1 MNKRIL
7 QIFTAAVIAGAQA
20 PCVLAQNDF
29 FGGNLP
35 SSVPSAANPP
45 ATAGG
50 AQGGG
55 DYTDD
60 EKRMQKKYKS
70 SIQHAKDLVG
80 KGDSM
85 MKKGESRHNDKMY
98 KKGKILKEIGE
109 KQLAELQANNPFPED
124 KEPKDGKES
133 KDKKAAAP

>member
-1 MNKRIL
+1 MEKRIL
-7 QIFTAAVIAGAQA
+7 QVLAAAMIAGSAVQ
-20 PCVLAQNDF
+20 PVPAQNDF

-45 ATAGG
+45 ATAS
-50 AQGGG
+50 GGG

-70 SIQHAKDLVG
+70 SIAHAKDLVG

-85 MKKGESRHNDKMY
+85 MKKGESKHNDKMY

-124 KEPKDGKES
+124 KESKDGKEP
-133 KDKKAAAP
+133 KDKKAGAP